1 MKTLPRLL
9 NDLLG
14 LFYPELCITCG
25 NRLITQ
31 EKYICLKCW
40 TDLPEN
46 NYHFEPENKVAQ
58 LFWGRVQIENAAS
71 FFLFR
76 KGSRYQK
83 LIHFIKYEGLKE
95 LGFDTGA
102 RFGNKLNQSPFYQS
116 VDMIV
121 PVPLHKRKLRKR
133 GYNQSEWIARG
144 LSESMDKPISSGN
157 LFRKIHTSTQ
167 TQKNRIERWQNVK
180 DVFGVRQP
188 GKFSGKHILLVD
200 DVVTTGATLEACAAQ
215 LLTIENIKVSIATLA
230 YADI

>member
-31 EKYICLKCW
+31 EKYVCLKCW
-40 TDLPEN
+40 ADLPEN
-46 NYHFEPENKVAQ
+46 NFHLEPENKVAH
-58 LFWGRVQIENAAS
+58 LFWGRIHLENATS

-95 LGFDTGA
+95 LGFDAGA
-102 RFGNKLNQSPFYQS
+102 RLGNKLTHSPFYQS
-116 VDMIV
+116 VDVIV

-144 LSESMDKPISSGN
+144 LSESMKRPVSVDN
-157 LFRKIHTSTQ
+157 LFRKTYTSTQ
-167 TQKNRIERWQNVK
+167 TKKNRIERWENVK

-188 GKFSGKHILLVD
+188 EEFSGKHILLVD
-200 DVVTTGATLEACAAQ
+200 DVVTTGATLESCAAQ
-215 LLTIENIKVSIATLA
+215 LLAIENVKVSIATLA
-230 YADI
+230 YADM

>member
-31 EKYICLKCW
+31 EKYVCLKCW
-40 TDLPEN
+40 ADLPEN
-46 NYHFEPENKVAQ
+46 NFHLEPENKVAH
-58 LFWGRVQIENAAS
+58 LFWGRIHLENATS

-95 LGFDTGA
+95 LGFDAGA
-102 RFGNKLNQSPFYQS
+102 RLGNKLTHSPFYQS
-116 VDMIV
+116 VDVIV

-144 LSESMDKPISSGN
+144 LSESMKRPVSVDN
-157 LFRKIHTSTQ
+157 LFRKTYTSTQ
-167 TQKNRIERWQNVK
+167 TKKNRIERWENVK

-188 GKFSGKHILLVD
+188 EKFSGKHILLVD
-200 DVVTTGATLEACAAQ
+200 DVVTTGATLESCAAQ
-215 LLTIENIKVSIATLA
+215 LLAIENVKVSIATLA
-230 YADI
+230 YADM